1 MKRFQLFSLASAML
15 LASAAGFTS
24 CSSDS
29 EDPQDGGSGVAGQ
42 VVKTQFYLNIPYA
55 GNNEGGNAR
64 VSTRMSASDTQNNN
78 NFLGLVDME
87 MFTFEGEPGTNTST
101 GEQSTSTA
109 ALELGTSGNASSKDN
124 VSGTNITSWRSVYRD
139 IAIPV
144 RTKNI
149 ILYAKAPRILYTY
162 NGETVQTNNRNN
174 FTAGYLSNPYEE
186 AATGAT
192 GLSSLNFNLETIYK
206 NPNFA
211 EDGKAILTALN
222 KIAGTSIEVGD
233 EGSKNTIKWSEI
245 KKDSPSDLGT
255 ENEREAL
262 AKRYSK
268 FTSLTAGSAN
278 SVRQLITD
286 LKNVIGGNN
295 SSTSNTENALV
306 QEIVDNC
313 TEALKSLTSV
323 TFPSNKNLPD
333 GVAKVKWE
341 NGQFAF
347 VEANSVGIGTAN
359 TSNNIDYTKITYP
372 AELAYFVSSPVKTSQ
387 DEITAI
393 KDLPSYEDWLKNATW
408 ASGYKD
414 IVENRTRFVAL
425 QYPLQYGVACLKS
438 TIKCNNTSLEDN
450 AHDGN
455 FGYDNNNTISV
466 PAGGFNVTGILVG
479 GQPQGVAWNF
489 EPNTTNTNDFKY
501 TIYDNKMNSGF
512 AAKSTES
519 SPNYTLVLDNK
530 DASGSSQSKVFVT
543 VELENNTKEA
553 FYGAEDVIP
562 AGSKFYLVGELDP
575 NGTTATKPSTSENI
589 DRVFVKDHT
598 TVANFTIT
606 NLKKAYNHIPDMRTS
621 KINVGLAVN
630 LSWQEGITFDVNL

>member
-29 EDPQDGGSGVAGQ
+29 EDPLAGGSGVAGQ

-55 GNNEGGNAR
+55 GNDEGGNAR
-64 VSTRMSASDTQNNN
+64 VSTRMTEHYTQNDKK
-78 NFLGLVDME
+78 FLGLDNME
-87 MFTFEGEPGTNTST
+87 MFSFTGKPGTSD
-101 GEQSTSTA
+101 GEMSTSTA
-109 ALELGTSGNASSKDN
+109 ALKLGTSGNASSKKEDLSGVN
-124 VSGTNITSWRSVYRD
+124 VTSWRSVYRD

-144 RTKNI
+144 GTKNI
-149 ILYAKAPRILYTY
+149 ILYAKAPRILYNST
-162 NGETVQTNNRNN
+162 GQPINRDN
-174 FTAGYLSNPYEE
+174 FAAGYLSNPYE

-192 GLSSLNFNLETIYK
+192 ALSDLKFNLETIYK
-206 NPNFA
+206 TSNF
-211 EDGKAILTALN
+211 ETDGAAILTALN
-222 KIAGTSIEVGD
+222 AIANTSIEVG
-233 EGSKNTIKWSEI
+233 EESSKTTIKWSEI
-245 KKDSPSDLGT
+245 KKDSPSDFGT

-262 AKRYSK
+262 ATRYSK

-278 SVRQLITD
+278 SVKQLITD
-286 LKNVIGGNN
+286 LKNVIGGKNEA
-295 SSTSNTENALV
+295 TENNLAK
-306 QEIVDNC
+306 EIVKNC
-313 TEALKSLTSV
+313 TYALNQTLNNV
-323 TFPSNKNLPD
+323 TFPRKQNLPD

-347 VEANSVGIGTAN
+347 VEANSVGIGTTN

-387 DEITAI
+387 EEITAVAN
-393 KDLPSYEDWLKNATW
+393 LPTYEQWTNKTYW
-408 ASGYKD
+408 ADYKD
-414 IVENRTRFVAL
+414 EVENRTRFVAL

-438 TIKCNNTSLEDN
+438 TIKCNGTSLEDN
-450 AHDGN
+450 AKDGN

-489 EPNTTNTNDFKY
+489 EPYATNTNDFKY
-501 TIYDNKMNSGF
+501 TIYDNHMNSGF

-530 DASGSSQSKVFVT
+530 DGSGSSQSNVFVT
-543 VELENNTKEA
+543 VELQNNSNEA
-553 FYGAEDVIP
+553 FYGAEGIIP
-562 AGSKFYLVGELDP
+562 ANTKFYLVGELKLSG
-575 NGTTATKPSTSENI
+575 NTTETV

-598 TVANFTIT
+598 TVATFTIT
-606 NLKKAYNHIPDMRTS
+606 SLKNAYNHIPDMRTS

-630 LSWQEGITFDVNL
+630 LEWQEGITFDVKL